1 MQPITSKYDELK
13 TTMTNKRT
21 QTRNLLTHIS
31 RRTYALAILMA
42 TVLVGCSQEAE
53 EVIIEPTLLERCIAS
68 NSKDIEIN
76 YLDKWI
82 AYDFEYQK
90 IYEDGLLDEGITTVG
105 EMYELTKPVNSRFKE
120 SLNEFE
126 LEIYKKFKNT
136 KLVDTT
142 KVGYEP
148 TYMRV
153 DLTYEEKIESI
164 KNLKAEQIKIELDK
178 AETICNMQGIY

>member
-1 MQPITSKYDELK
+1 MESPVSKK
-13 TTMTNKRT
+13 TMGTRT
-21 QTRNLLTHIS
+21 FLGALS

-68 NSKDIEIN
+68 NSKDIEVN

-90 IYEDGLLDEGITTVG
+90 IFNDNWVEGITVG
-105 EMYELTKPVNSRFKE
+105 EMAEIIKPVSSRFKE

-142 KVGYEP
+142 KAGYEP